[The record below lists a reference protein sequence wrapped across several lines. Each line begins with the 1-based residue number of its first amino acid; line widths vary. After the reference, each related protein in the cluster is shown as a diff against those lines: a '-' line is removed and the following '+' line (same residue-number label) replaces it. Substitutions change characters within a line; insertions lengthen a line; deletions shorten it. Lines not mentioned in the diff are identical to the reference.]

1 MLKVKTIDIKT
12 TLAQMVIDAIQKA
25 VLSIETKQKNK
36 KGSKSK

>member
-12 TLAQMVIDAIQKA
+12 TLAQMVKDAIQKA
-25 VLSIETKQKNK
+25 VSSIETKQKNK